1 MIMEVRNF
9 NLQWLAGVGTSL
21 IGVVSPIQD
30 MLSGV
35 FIFIAVD
42 FVVGCVAS
50 YKRSKRRKVKWCFES
65 AKAWNTIYKLA
76 FSLMAVSLSFY
87 LDTKIFDFV
96 DLKLPNMVAGFVC
109 GTEFWSFLEN
119 AGDISEHPVFLAI
132 RKLTKRKINRV
143 IDPENGEDF
152 DLDDELRDRKHENV
166 RTGCE

>member
-9 NLQWLAGVGTSL
+9 NLQWFTGVGAALWGSFT
-21 IGVVSPIQD
+21 PIQD
-30 MLSGV
+30 MLLGV

-42 FVVGCVAS
+42 FVVGVIAS
-50 YKRSKRRKVKWCFES
+50 YKRSKRRKVRWYFES

-76 FSLMAVSLSFY
+76 FSLIAVSLSFY

-119 AGDISEHPVFLAI
+119 AGDISDHPVFRAI
-132 RKLTKRKINRV
+132 RRITKRKINRI
-143 IDPENGEDF
+143 IDAEDS
-152 DLDDELRDRKHENV
+152 DEILTEECYGNSSNEK
-166 RTGCE
+166 